1 MKNILQNIWYNFI
14 LWVVVKPIFA
24 IMELIVFVYDYRVNL
39 LIVAAWIL
47 LPVLIKLIFGLS
59 LCFMI
64 VFWLSEIILALLYV
78 ICKCSGIAS
87 RMEERL
93 DEKYY
98 YPKK

>member
-1 MKNILQNIWYNFI
+1 MKNLLEKIWYNII
-14 LWVVVKPIFA
+14 LWIVVKPIFA

-59 LCFMI
+59 LCFII

-78 ICKCSGIAS
+78 ICKCSGISS
-87 RMEERL
+87 RIEERL
-93 DEKYY
+93 EDKYY
-98 YPKK
+98 MPKK